1 MSGKIKAVLINMESS
16 AKVEAEIDL
25 DKPFTVNIVK
35 VAKRSIDFQRD
46 FISPEDRD
54 YLKKDALDKKIL
66 DTMKVNAIV
75 GEEEIELDTNKTVAD
90 SWSESVKDIPLS
102 DGQAFKILV
111 NGFSRDSNEE
121 MLVPTKEESTA
132 VDLVMV
138 TRLLEENKRL
148 IEDKRNLVEDKK
160 LLNQVVASL
169 REQVGKL
176 NDEIKV
182 LRKRPTKLRTF
193 LYAFTCIILG
203 AMAGAVISIAV
214 TDAKSS
220 NLSNVNSEVSSS
232 AQSTYAPS
240 GSGDGEIAVLTEGIA
255 TLTEENEKL
264 KQDYDELVKKYNEL
278 EKEYADKV
286 KEKDEEIAKLE
297 KEKEGLEEKLKKY
310 EESDSI
316 DSEESTDSGELTD
329 SVKERKVDSS
339 LIQDVDK
346 GIEILTEDDNTGK
359 TISYNSINIHKEGII
374 ANLSGYFPEKRF
386 SVVVPEGYNSLD
398 FDIGHIMD
406 SGNMDAW
413 MDILIDN
420 TKYEEEK
427 VTIRYNE
434 SVKRFNVK
442 GLKPN
447 QIVTIVLGCED
458 VTASTKYGI
467 TNMVLHQE

>member
-138 TRLLEENKRL
+138 TRLWEENKRL

-193 LYAFTCIILG
+193 LYAYVLFLG
-203 AMAGAVISIAV
+203 
-214 TDAKSS
+214 
-220 NLSNVNSEVSSS
+220 
-232 AQSTYAPS
+232 QWQ
-240 GSGDGEIAVLTEGIA
+240 VL
-255 TLTEENEKL
+255 
-264 KQDYDELVKKYNEL
+264 
-278 EKEYADKV
+278 
-286 KEKDEEIAKLE
+286 
-297 KEKEGLEEKLKKY
+297 
-310 EESDSI
+310 
-316 DSEESTDSGELTD
+316 
-329 SVKERKVDSS
+329 
-339 LIQDVDK
+339 
-346 GIEILTEDDNTGK
+346 
-359 TISYNSINIHKEGII
+359 
-374 ANLSGYFPEKRF
+374 
-386 SVVVPEGYNSLD
+386 
-398 FDIGHIMD
+398 
-406 SGNMDAW
+406 
-413 MDILIDN
+413 
-420 TKYEEEK
+420 
-427 VTIRYNE
+427 
-434 SVKRFNVK
+434 
-442 GLKPN
+442 
-447 QIVTIVLGCED
+447 
-458 VTASTKYGI
+458 
-467 TNMVLHQE
+467 